1 MQNQLVAVGAPTG
14 EEIIMNRETLDVE
27 AQEYGKHCTGSV
39 YTTFSTNF
47 VRTAPGSADPFQTVF
62 SVPSVHGGCGSYH
75 AGGHG
80 LLWCQVIEVKRT
92 VSLALRDVA
101 RIAVKRDDIKILCA
115 FI

>member
-1 MQNQLVAVGAPTG
+1 MENTAQVACIPHPHD
-14 EEIIMNRETLDVE
+14 ELCENR
-27 AQEYGKHCTGSV
+27 AC
-39 YTTFSTNF
+39 
-47 VRTAPGSADPFQTVF
+47 SADPFQTVF

-115 FI
+115 FIWIRQYVALESVCEWNTVSGV